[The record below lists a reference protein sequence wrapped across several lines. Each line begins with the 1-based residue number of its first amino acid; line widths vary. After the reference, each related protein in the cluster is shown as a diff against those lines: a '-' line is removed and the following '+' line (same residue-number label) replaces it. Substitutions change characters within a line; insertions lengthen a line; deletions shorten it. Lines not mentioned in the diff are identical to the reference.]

1 MIAKCIDSYC
11 QSRNIKEK
19 GDKVA
24 AAVSQK
30 TVAEQEAIVNK
41 YDSLNADCSLP
52 LSFLDFIVSF
62 GYSFVHILKLRHWRL
77 DQARLSAI

>member
-41 YDSLNADCSLP
+41 YDSFNVDCTLPRFWISSLV
-52 LSFLDFIVSF
+52 LVIALTRS
-62 GYSFVHILKLRHWRL
+62 L
-77 DQARLSAI
+77 DQA

>member
-19 GDKVA
+19 SGGDGGKA
-24 AAVSQK
+24 ATAVSQK

-41 YDSLNADCSLP
+41 MFERCFSDKQWKQALGVAVETRRMDM
-52 LSFLDFIVSF
+52 FRRA
-62 GYSFVHILKLRHWRL
+62 ILGN
-77 DQARLSAI
+77 DYIN